1 MHTFPVPRVVV
12 SKCIEFDHCRWNGLV
27 IASDVV
33 KLMRPYVE
41 FLPVCPEVEI
51 GLGVPRDPIR
61 IVSRKN
67 EWQLYQPATDKDWT
81 EPMQRFADTYLA
93 SLSDVDGF
101 LLKSR
106 SPSCGVK
113 DVRVYH
119 ASGKGM
125 ATGKGIG
132 FFAAG
137 VVSRFGDL
145 AMEDEGRLPNYGIR
159 EHFLTRVFTSAR
171 FRESKRVGSM
181 KELVRFHTE
190 HKLLFMAYSQSRLS
204 ELGRIVA
211 NHDHKP
217 PPEVWRAYEEIAGAA
232 LQKPAGARSSI
243 NVLHHALGYF
253 KTGLSSS
260 EKKYFLDTVSAFRAG
275 RVPLSAC
282 LSVLRAWIVRFDQEY
297 LRGQVFFEPYPE
309 GLVQI
314 TDSGKGRDL

>member
-1 MHTFPVPRVVV
+1 
-12 SKCIEFDHCRWNGLV
+12 
-27 IASDVV
+27 
-33 KLMRPYVE
+33 
-41 FLPVCPEVEI
+41 
-51 GLGVPRDPIR
+51 
-61 IVSRKN
+61 
-67 EWQLYQPATDKDWT
+67 
-81 EPMQRFADTYLA
+81 
-93 SLSDVDGF
+93 VDGF

-106 SPSCGVK
+106 SPSCGIK
-113 DVRVYH
+113 DVKVYH
-119 ASGKGM
+119 ASGKGT

-137 VVSRFGDL
+137 VVSRFGNL
-145 AMEDEGRLPNYGIR
+145 AVEDEGRLTNYTIR

-171 FRESKRVGSM
+171 LRASKRVGTM

-190 HKLLFMAYSQSRLS
+190 HKFLFMAYSQRRLS

-217 PPEVWRAYEEIAGAA
+217 PSEVWRAYVEAAGAA

-243 NVLHHALGYF
+243 NVLQHALGYF

-260 EKKYFLDTVSAFRAG
+260 EKQYFLDTVSAFRVG

-297 LRGQVFFEPYPE
+297 LKDQVFFEPYPE
-309 GLVQI
+309 ELVQI